1 MVAPLGVLCVLVLPA
16 KACGGSKGCVA
27 FLVVYG
33 RFVATP
39 PTSFSFAVPLP
50 GLVFGSSMKLPAS
63 FLGVLLLFL
72 LCSWA
77 ISSSQCR
84 C

>member
-1 MVAPLGVLCVLVLPA
+1 MVAPLGVLVIYNMLVLPA

-33 RFVATP
+33 RFVATQA
-39 PTSFSFAVPLP
+39 TSLSFAVPLP
-50 GLVFGSSMKLPAS
+50 GSGSSMKLPAS

-72 LCSWA
+72 LCTHPTGH
-77 ISSSQCR
+77 CR